1 VFSYPVGVSVGCNQS
16 KNQWSCLI
24 KQTSFQC
31 FPTPLPRAKFQQALD
46 IQKIYNR
53 LYCSIAEDE
62 QWIHDVIRDIIP
74 VEPLAAA
81 LWSIY
86 EAAKETGYLQNISVG
101 IFRSDYMLRLND
113 GVEPRAPDAMF
124 ETSLK
129 QVEMNTFSASGG
141 SHANK
146 VGNMHRYLAQ
156 TGIYNLKETSLDIS
170 SLPKNENIESLASC
184 LALAHATYG
193 KPRSQE
199 ARQTA
204 VLMIVQPNNVS
215 TTNQSIPI
223 SYHFA
228 VPGIAQ
234 VVR

>member
-1 VFSYPVGVSVGCNQS
+1 
-16 KNQWSCLI
+16 
-24 KQTSFQC
+24 
-31 FPTPLPRAKFQQALD
+31 
-46 IQKIYNR
+46 
-53 LYCSIAEDE
+53 
-62 QWIHDVIRDIIP
+62 VIRDIIP
-74 VEPLAAA
+74 VEPLATA

-101 IFRSDYMLRLND
+101 IFRSDYMLHLTD
-113 GVEPRAPDAMF
+113 GVEPRAPGAVF

-156 TGIYNLKETSLDIS
+156 TGVYNGKDNSLDIA
-170 SLPKNENIESLASC
+170 SLPTNKNIESIASC

-193 KPRSQE
+193 RPKSRE

-215 TTNQSIPI
+215 TAKQSVCI
-223 SYHFA
+223 SYHFPEPYITQI
-228 VPGIAQ
+228 VK
-234 VVR
+234 

>member
-1 VFSYPVGVSVGCNQS
+1 M
-16 KNQWSCLI
+16 
-24 KQTSFQC
+24 
-31 FPTPLPRAKFQQALD
+31 
-46 IQKIYNR
+46 
-53 LYCSIAEDE
+53 
-62 QWIHDVIRDIIP
+62 IRELIP

-101 IFRSDYMLRLND
+101 IFRSDYMLHLNV
-113 GVEPRAPDAMF
+113 GVEPRAPDAVF

-146 VGNMHRYLAQ
+146 VGNMHRYLAR
-156 TGIYNLKETSLDIS
+156 TGVYNASDNTLGIL
-170 SLPKNENIESLASC
+170 SLPTNKNIESIASC
-184 LALAHATYG
+184 LALAHTTYG
-193 KPRSQE
+193 KPKSQE

-215 TTNQSIPI
+215 TAKEP
-223 SYHFA
+223 
-228 VPGIAQ
+228 V
-234 VVR
+234 